1 MESGH
6 RCKILQKH
14 IGYCCMSYNP
24 SKPNLKITHAID
36 FLLCKEI
43 EISKSDINYFFKLLF
58 MKRS

>member
-1 MESGH
+1 
-6 RCKILQKH
+6 
-14 IGYCCMSYNP
+14 MSYNP